1 MVIFASFLLF
11 LDMLDASILIKVVFV
26 AEGFQKS
33 VSILIAG
40 IGSHLISL
48 AAILELK
55 VALSLLFIVSALL
68 LFSLKLVTVSQSLLL
83 VHAAEANLA
92 ATFVRDILLST
103 GGLDGVSYSL
113 DLIIDLLKGFL
124 D

>member
-1 MVIFASFLLF
+1 
-11 LDMLDASILIKVVFV
+11 MLDASILIKVVFV